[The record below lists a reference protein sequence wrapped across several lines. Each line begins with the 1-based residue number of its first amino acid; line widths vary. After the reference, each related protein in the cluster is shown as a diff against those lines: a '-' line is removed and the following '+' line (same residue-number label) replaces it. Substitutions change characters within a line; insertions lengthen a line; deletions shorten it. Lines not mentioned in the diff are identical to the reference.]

1 MADRGSIVVVEDAP
15 AIGRLVAMYLE
26 ADGFDVELAADGLAG
41 LAAARRPGTVM
52 AVVDLGLPGGIDG
65 LEVCRR
71 LTAAGDL
78 PVVILTAQRSEED
91 RVVGLE
97 LGADDYVTKPFSPR
111 EFVAR
116 VHAVLRRSSR
126 SQPEP
131 ESVLVSGEVEVD
143 LGRHEARVAGTPIAL
158 TPREYELLAF
168 LARHAGA
175 VMSRAQILDGAW
187 GPGWY
192 GDDRTVDVHVRQLRA
207 KLGEHLALSTVRGVG
222 SRLG

>member
-1 MADRGSIVVVEDAP
+1 MTDRGSIVVVEDDP

-26 ADGFDVELAADGLAG
+26 ADGFDVDLAADGVAG
-41 LAAARRPGTVM
+41 LTAARRPATVM
-52 AVVDLGLPGGIDG
+52 AVVDLGLPGGLDG

-71 LTAAGDL
+71 IRSAGDL
-78 PVVILTAQRSEED
+78 PVVILTAKRSEDD
-91 RVVGLE
+91 RVAGLE

-111 EFVAR
+111 ELVAR
-116 VHAVLRRSSR
+116 VHAVLRRSTRSR
-126 SQPEP
+126 PEP
-131 ESVLVSGEVEVD
+131 ESVLVAGDVEVD
-143 LGRHEARVAGTPIAL
+143 LGRYEARVAGAPVAL

-207 KLGEHLALSTVRGVG
+207 KLGEHLALTTVRGVG
-222 SRLG
+222 YRLG